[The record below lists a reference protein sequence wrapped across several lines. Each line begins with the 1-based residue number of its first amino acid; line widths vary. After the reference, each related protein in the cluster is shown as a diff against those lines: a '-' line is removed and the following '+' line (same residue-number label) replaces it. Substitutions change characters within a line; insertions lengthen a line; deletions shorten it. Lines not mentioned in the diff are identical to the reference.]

1 MVRPTKADQARSQS
15 QPSPE
20 GHRRID
26 PARRPDEQLQ
36 DPLKRGSQGK
46 KKQNEA
52 TQNQKTPGSHDP
64 ERKGRTDPGRR
75 KSIGREKEDA
85 SR

>member
-1 MVRPTKADQARSQS
+1 MVRPMKD
-15 QPSPE
+15 
-20 GHRRID
+20 D

-36 DPLKRGSQGK
+36 DPQKGGSQDHE
-46 KKQNEA
+46 KQSE
-52 TQNQKTPGSHDP
+52 KTPGSHDP

-75 KSIGREKEDA
+75 KSIGSEKEDA